1 MSANDGLYED
11 FYARI
16 GLDLSQLEAGL
27 ANADRTIEQNIRRL
41 NQESNLIRLRS
52 EVEIAGLDEAADA
65 EQILQVRTNALNQ
78 QMAIQRDRIRLMEAE
93 LQNLTSTYGANATA
107 TQQATIRLERQRL
120 VLANME
126 RELRNLTSPQ
136 NNEGLVRFNA
146 VLQNFGD
153 GLDGFLRADITGLLE
168 KIPPQFKAVAAGI
181 GAVATGAEKARGSV
195 EALLEDFREL
205 QTQAYELNMSVGKTR
220 DFLRQLRLGG
230 GDIGDFEGYI
240 RGITDAFVKGEY
252 DDPEFIALRKYG
264 AVITDETGRLKEFK
278 ELADEVYQAFK
289 KADEAGEGIE
299 FLQLTGG
306 ESGIRDA
313 IQFFRRYEEAVA
325 DAQKI
330 FKSNIN
336 ETQLQELDRVMK
348 LVEEQATELKDALG
362 DIFVPAAQTAAEKF
376 FQTLHDGTEWLVE
389 NKDAIQKWGFIAE
402 EVFSTIADKV
412 KEGYHTV
419 GEFIEEALKPKNTAG
434 NEKVDKMMSGLDWRY
449 GGAMK
454 TPYGVDAMI
463 SGQVKET
470 GKSFKVMDGIV
481 ERAKQKQAEY
491 NEELKKTAEQIAAT
505 EKELDR
511 NPLNQYALQ
520 RVQQFKDEL
529 AELRIDLDY
538 ESEYEKEKARLDL
551 WFDQEFTRKNY
562 LSEAEKSAIREL
574 YDVKLDK
581 INADYQAELEAA
593 AEKVKEHLQ
602 NVADI
607 EYEMTHT
614 AFEKQIRD
622 IEQWRDAK
630 IEAGEDAAAVIAES
644 AAKEA
649 QAFER
654 EVDRIKD
661 LTQSFEDE
669 IFEMENSQYDA
680 DKRRAL
686 QKAQKALDDGVDF
699 SVVQRYLQDKVGQID
714 KRAKES
720 RENGGDY
727 TKSPTGMSWN
737 GLPVLQQITSL
748 MTNENQIRERLINTL
763 DEEAKAEAERINSL
777 RDKAEMS
784 LPATPAMV
792 SGAIGDTTIIHGDEI
807 TQISLSD
814 LKAEMEKIQSAT
826 PTMQTEP
833 LTDINETVQSV
844 LTAVQSNSV
853 MDKLDSLQEL
863 LSELPNIKETVQSV
877 LQSAKTIATNQGTQ
891 ISFKPL
897 EIPLN
902 QIVDVVEKIP
912 VSSTR
917 ITELIEKVVSAIN
930 DREPSQVNVSPNLDI
945 NLGGAYV
952 FDDAMKK
959 SLVDDITNKIVTAIK
974 DAVQQATRT
983 TTTNYGFGY

>member
-1 MSANDGLYED
+1 MSVNKGLYED
-11 FYARI
+11 FYVRL
-16 GLDLSQLEAGL
+16 GLDLSSLEAGL
-27 ANADRTIEQNIRRL
+27 ANAGMTIEQNIRRL
-41 NQESNLIRLRS
+41 NHESNLIRLRS
-52 EVEIAGLDEAADA
+52 EVEITGLDEVADA
-65 EQILQVRTNALNQ
+65 ERILQIRTDALNQ
-78 QMAIQRDRIRLMEAE
+78 QMTIQRDRARLLEAQ
-93 LQNLTSTYGANATA
+93 LQHLTEAYGEESSEAQRTA
-107 TQQATIRLERQRL
+107 TRLERTRL
-120 VLANME
+120 SLANIE
-126 RELRNLTSPQ
+126 RELRNL
-136 NNEGLVRFNA
+136 NNTQSESNNLFGELREMLPSMPTKLQAVGIAAGLVASGFGAAAAA
-146 VLQNFGD
+146 VKELM
-153 GLDGFLRADITGLLE
+153 
-168 KIPPQFKAVAAGI
+168 
-181 GAVATGAEKARGSV
+181 
-195 EALLEDFREL
+195 EDFREL

-449 GGAMK
+449 GGATK

-622 IEQWRDAK
+622 IEKWRDAK

-654 EVDRIKD
+654 EVDRIKN

-669 IFEMENSQYDA
+669 IFEMEHSQYDA

-686 QKAQKALDDGVDF
+686 QKAQKALDEGVDF

-727 TKSPTGMSWN
+727 TKSPTGMPWN

-833 LTDINETVQSV
+833 T
-844 LTAVQSNSV
+844 
-853 MDKLDSLQEL
+853 LDSLKEVLGEL
-863 LSELPNIKETVQSV
+863 SNIKGTVQEV
-877 LQSAKTIATNQGTQ
+877 LQSAKTIATNQGAQ

-902 QIVDVVEKIP
+902 KIEYVVEKIP
-912 VSSTR
+912 VSFTQ
-917 ITELIEKVVSAIN
+917 ITGLIEKIVSALN
-930 DREPSQVNVSPNLDI
+930 DREPPQVNVSPNLDI
-945 NLGGAYV
+945 DLGGAYV
-952 FDDAMKK
+952 FDNAMKQ
-959 SLVDDITNKIVTAIK
+959 SLIDDITNKIVTAIK

>member
-1 MSANDGLYED
+1 MSVNEGLYED
-11 FYARI
+11 FYVRL
-16 GLDLSQLEAGL
+16 GLDLSSLEAGL
-27 ANADRTIEQNIRRL
+27 ANAGMTIEQNIRRL
-41 NQESNLIRLRS
+41 NHESNLIRLRS
-52 EVEIAGLDEAADA
+52 EVEITGLDEVADA
-65 EQILQVRTNALNQ
+65 ERILQIRTDALNQ
-78 QMAIQRDRIRLMEAE
+78 QMTIQRDRARLLEAQ
-93 LQNLTSTYGANATA
+93 LQHLTEAYGEESSEAQRTA
-107 TQQATIRLERQRL
+107 TRLERTRL
-120 VLANME
+120 SLANIE
-126 RELRNLTSPQ
+126 RELRNL
-136 NNEGLVRFNA
+136 NNTQSESNNLFGELREMLPSMPTKLQAVGIAAWLVASGFGAAAAA
-146 VLQNFGD
+146 VKELM
-153 GLDGFLRADITGLLE
+153 
-168 KIPPQFKAVAAGI
+168 
-181 GAVATGAEKARGSV
+181 
-195 EALLEDFREL
+195 EDFREL

-240 RGITDAFVKGEY
+240 RGITDAYVKGEY

-449 GGAMK
+449 GGATK

-622 IEQWRDAK
+622 IEKWRDAK

-654 EVDRIKD
+654 EVDRIKN
-661 LTQSFEDE
+661 LTQSLEDE

-686 QKAQKALDDGVDF
+686 QKAQKALDEGVDF
-699 SVVQRYLQDKVGQID
+699 SVVQRYLQDKVGQIN

-727 TKSPTGMSWN
+727 TKSPTGMPWN

-833 LTDINETVQSV
+833 LTDIDETIKNV
-844 LTAVQSNSV
+844 LTSMQTEPT
-853 MDKLDSLQEL
+853 LDSLKEVLGEL
-863 LSELPNIKETVQSV
+863 SNIKGTVQEV
-877 LQSAKTIATNQGTQ
+877 LQSAKTIATNQGAQ

-902 QIVDVVEKIP
+902 KIEYVVEKIP
-912 VSSTR
+912 VSFTQ
-917 ITELIEKVVSAIN
+917 ITGLIEKIVSAIN
-930 DREPSQVNVSPNLDI
+930 DREPPQVNVSPNLDI
-945 NLGGAYV
+945 DLGGAYV
-952 FDDAMKK
+952 FDNAMKQ
-959 SLVDDITNKIVTAIK
+959 SLIDDITNKIVTAIK